1 MFACFLSLNK
11 DINSIIKIY
20 ITIKSQFETN
30 FKKTSKKFSIYGS
43 RVIKISD
50 RFNKQEIPQSIIFFQ
65 LFRRK
70 KNS

>member
-30 FKKTSKKFSIYGS
+30 FKKTIKNFRYTDHALSKFLT
-43 RVIKISD
+43 D
-50 RFNKQEIPQSIIFFQ
+50 LTNKKSH
-65 LFRRK
+65 K
-70 KNS
+70 A